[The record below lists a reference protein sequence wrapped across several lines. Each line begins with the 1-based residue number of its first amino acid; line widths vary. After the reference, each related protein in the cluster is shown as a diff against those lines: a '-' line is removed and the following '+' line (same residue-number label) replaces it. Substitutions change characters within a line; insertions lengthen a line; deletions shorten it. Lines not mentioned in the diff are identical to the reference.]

1 GHEQDR
7 PARPRRLGL
16 AALPGGEPLDAA
28 GPGLVVAR
36 RAVGG
41 TLVVGRR
48 RAFVALRPTPLA
60 AAPAFAVRRAA
71 GAARLESFDL
81 LLLLGG
87 EDLVQP
93 LPDFFVQVAELPF
106 LVRRE
111 RQ

>member
-1 GHEQDR
+1 MPRPAGRAGRPPAEPRGGGDEQDR

-36 RAVGG
+36 RSVGG

-48 RAFVALRPTPLA
+48 AFIALRPTPLT

-81 LLLLGG
+81 L
-87 EDLVQP
+87 
-93 LPDFFVQVAELPF
+93 
-106 LVRRE
+106 
-111 RQ
+111 